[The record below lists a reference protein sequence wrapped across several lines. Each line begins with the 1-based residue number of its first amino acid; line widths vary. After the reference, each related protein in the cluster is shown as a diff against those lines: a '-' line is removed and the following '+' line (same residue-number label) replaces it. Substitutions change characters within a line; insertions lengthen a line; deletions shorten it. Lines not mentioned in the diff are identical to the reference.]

1 VRTWVNL
8 AAFSINLL
16 LAAGPVYA
24 AEQITL
30 RNGFEITCHHHAR
43 VKSKIR
49 LFTST
54 TNDNYIEVAPADIA
68 SVEKV
73 PDPPAPEPPPTEV
86 VQKQEMPVA
95 APDQAKPS
103 PVLTQMDL
111 NQMLAK
117 AGVERGLSEELA
129 RTLALE
135 TVLGTVWMSATTQ
148 EKMEDVVRRVASP
161 NGTTEAG
168 LAVLGRDDVLNK
180 LVSLTIGAASRRGA
194 ELAEEAKAAK
204 LASEATLH

>member
-68 SVEKV
+68 
-73 PDPPAPEPPPTEV
+73 
-86 VQKQEMPVA
+86 
-95 APDQAKPS
+95 
-103 PVLTQMDL
+103 
-111 NQMLAK
+111 
-117 AGVERGLSEELA
+117 
-129 RTLALE
+129 
-135 TVLGTVWMSATTQ
+135 
-148 EKMEDVVRRVASP
+148 
-161 NGTTEAG
+161 
-168 LAVLGRDDVLNK
+168 
-180 LVSLTIGAASRRGA
+180 
-194 ELAEEAKAAK
+194 
-204 LASEATLH
+204 